1 MSDHHDHDHDHD
13 DNDHGKDHHHNTHHN
28 QDQSPKMIPAGV
40 ILTRRSLVGAHS
52 HCIVSPAQNHH
63 DCDDG
68 ADDDD
73 GDHDDDEDD
82 DDDDNQPAGNVGP
95 SVPINYKS
103 LNRSVESGDHTRLSV
118 DSIEVPEK
126 V

>member
-1 MSDHHDHDHDHD
+1 
-13 DNDHGKDHHHNTHHN
+13 
-28 QDQSPKMIPAGV
+28 MIPAGV

-68 ADDDD
+68 DDA
-73 GDHDDDEDD
+73 DD
-82 DDDDNQPAGNVGP
+82 DDDDDDDEDQPAGNVGP

-103 LNRSVESGDHTRLSV
+103 LYRSVQPGNH
-118 DSIEVPEK
+118 P
-126 V
+126 

>member
-1 MSDHHDHDHDHD
+1 
-13 DNDHGKDHHHNTHHN
+13 
-28 QDQSPKMIPAGV
+28 MIPAGV

-68 ADDDD
+68 DDN
-73 GDHDDDEDD
+73 

-95 SVPINYKS
+95 SVPINYES
-103 LNRSVESGDHTRLSV
+103 LNRSVESGDNTRLSV

-126 V
+126 VC